1 MRFIF
6 QILVLGSLYNFGCED
21 VRAMQHRDS
30 SHRQDKKGPAEAG
43 PGMSAYS
50 AAEYWQMKAI
60 TSDSFEIRSQ

>member
-1 MRFIF
+1 
-6 QILVLGSLYNFGCED
+6 
-21 VRAMQHRDS
+21 MQHRDS
-30 SHRQDKKGPAEAG
+30 SHRQEKKGPAEAG